1 MSSAIIQI
9 ATGFFVKGI
18 ASFDDTLT
26 RIPII
31 AELTRTRKGRIAFSF
46 GTICALTVIVTIA
59 ILFSNIL
66 DRIAFRN
73 QIIALLIFV
82 LAILVYFEVFI
93 SKSQEKVEKSLK
105 KVKAKSVPIIKLISI
120 GFIISFVTL
129 IDDMIILTPLF
140 VSNAT
145 ETFFSLVGVYLAT
158 IVQIIIVIY
167 FGGKIAK
174 FRYKK
179 EIAFFALTILA
190 ILVWNGMV

>member
-1 MSSAIIQI
+1 MPTVIVQI

-26 RIPII
+26 RIPMI
-31 AELTRTRKGRIAFSF
+31 AELTRTKKGRVAFSI
-46 GTICALTVIVTIA
+46 GTISALTVIVTLA

-66 DRIAFRN
+66 NQITFRN
-73 QIIALLIFV
+73 QIIALLILV
-82 LAILVYFEVFI
+82 LSILVYFEVFI
-93 SKSQEKVEKSLK
+93 NKSQRKVEKSLK
-105 KVKAKSVPIIKLISI
+105 KVKVRSVPVVKLISI

-140 VSNAT
+140 GGEAN

-158 IVQIIIVIY
+158 IIQIIIVIY
-167 FGGKIAK
+167 FGGKITK
-174 FRYKK
+174 FKYKK
-179 EIAFFALTILA
+179 EIASFALIILA

>member
-9 ATGFFVKGI
+9 ATGVFVKGI

-46 GTICALTVIVTIA
+46 GTICALTVIVIIA

-93 SKSQEKVEKSLK
+93 NKSQKKVEKNLK
-105 KVKAKSVPIIKLISI
+105 KVKARSVPIVKLISI
-120 GFIISFVTL
+120 GFIVSFITL

-167 FGGKIAK
+167 FGGKIK
-174 FRYKK
+174 KIRYKK
-179 EIAFFALTILA
+179 EIASFALIILA

>member
-9 ATGFFVKGI
+9 ATGVFVKGI

-93 SKSQEKVEKSLK
+93 NKSQKKVEKSLK
-105 KVKAKSVPIIKLISI
+105 KVKAGPVPIVKLISI
-120 GFIISFVTL
+120 GFIVSFITL

-140 VSNAT
+140 VGNAT

-167 FGGKIAK
+167 FGGKIIK

-179 EIAFFALTILA
+179 EIASFALTILA

>member
-1 MSSAIIQI
+1 MYSAIIQI
-9 ATGFFVKGI
+9 ATGVFVKGI

-31 AELTRTRKGRIAFSF
+31 AELTKTREGRIAFSL
-46 GTICALTVIVTIA
+46 GTICALTVVVAIA

-66 DRIAFRN
+66 DRIVFKN

-82 LAILVYFEVFI
+82 LAILVYFEVFTR
-93 SKSQEKVEKSLK
+93 KSQEKVEKRLER
-105 KVKAKSVPIIKLISI
+105 VKDKSVPIFKLISA

-140 VSNAT
+140 TGNTT

-158 IVQIIIVIY
+158 IFQIVIVIY
-167 FGGKIAK
+167 FGGKISK
-174 FRYKK
+174 YKYKK
-179 EIAFFALTILA
+179 EIASFALAILA
-190 ILVWNGMV
+190 ILVWNGIL

>member
-9 ATGFFVKGI
+9 ATGVFVKGI

-93 SKSQEKVEKSLK
+93 NKSQKKVEKSLK
-105 KVKAKSVPIIKLISI
+105 KVKAGPVPIVKLISI
-120 GFIISFVTL
+120 GFIVSFITL

-140 VSNAT
+140 VGNAT

-158 IVQIIIVIY
+158 IVQIMIVIY
-167 FGGKIAK
+167 FGGKIIK

-179 EIAFFALTILA
+179 EIASFALTILA

>member
-1 MSSAIIQI
+1 MSTVIVQI

-26 RIPII
+26 RIPMI
-31 AELTRTRKGRIAFSF
+31 AELTRTKKGRVAFSI
-46 GTICALTVIVTIA
+46 GTISALTVIVTLA

-66 DRIAFRN
+66 NQITFRN
-73 QIIALLIFV
+73 QIIALLILV
-82 LAILVYFEVFI
+82 LSILVYFEVFI
-93 SKSQEKVEKSLK
+93 NKSQRKVEKSLK
-105 KVKAKSVPIIKLISI
+105 KVKARSVPVVKLISI

-140 VSNAT
+140 GGEAN

-158 IVQIIIVIY
+158 IIQIIIVIY
-167 FGGKIAK
+167 FGGKITK
-174 FRYKK
+174 FKYKK
-179 EIAFFALTILA
+179 EIASFALIILA

>member
-31 AELTRTRKGRIAFSF
+31 AELTRTKKGRIAFSF

-66 DRIAFRN
+66 NRIAFRN

-93 SKSQEKVEKSLK
+93 NKSQEKVEKSLK
-105 KVKAKSVPIIKLISI
+105 KVKARSVPVVKLISI

-158 IVQIIIVIY
+158 IVQVVVVIY
-167 FGGKIAK
+167 FGGKITK

-179 EIAFFALTILA
+179 EIASFALAILA

>member
-31 AELTRTRKGRIAFSF
+31 AELTRTKKGRIAFSF

-66 DRIAFRN
+66 DRFAFRN

-93 SKSQEKVEKSLK
+93 NKSQEKVEKSLK
-105 KVKAKSVPIIKLISI
+105 KVKARSVPIVKLISI

-140 VSNAT
+140 VGNAT

-179 EIAFFALTILA
+179 EIASFALTILA

>member
-9 ATGFFVKGI
+9 ATGVFVKGI

-31 AELTRTRKGRIAFSF
+31 AELTRTKKGRIAFSF

-73 QIIALLIFV
+73 QIIALLILI

-93 SKSQEKVEKSLK
+93 NKSQEKVEKSLK
-105 KVKAKSVPIIKLISI
+105 KLKARSVPIVKLISI
-120 GFIISFVTL
+120 GFIVSFVTL

-140 VSNAT
+140 VGNAT
-145 ETFFSLVGVYLAT
+145 ETFFSLVGVYMAT

-167 FGGKIAK
+167 FGGKITK
-174 FRYKK
+174 LRYKK
-179 EIAFFALTILA
+179 EIASFALTILA
-190 ILVWNGMV
+190 ILVWNGVV

>member
-1 MSSAIIQI
+1 MTAVIIQI
-9 ATGFFVKGI
+9 ATGFLVKGI

-31 AELTRTRKGRIAFSF
+31 AELTRTKKGRIAFSF

-66 DRIAFRN
+66 DRFAFRN

-82 LAILVYFEVFI
+82 LAILVYFEVFTN
-93 SKSQEKVEKSLK
+93 KSQKKVEKSLK
-105 KVKAKSVPIIKLISI
+105 KVKTRSVPIVKLISI

-167 FGGKIAK
+167 FGGKITK

-179 EIAFFALTILA
+179 EIASFALTILA

>member
-1 MSSAIIQI
+1 MSTVIVQI

-26 RIPII
+26 RIPMI
-31 AELTRTRKGRIAFSF
+31 AELTRTKKGRVAFSF
-46 GTICALTVIVTIA
+46 GTISALTVIVTLA

-66 DRIAFRN
+66 NQITFRN
-73 QIIALLIFV
+73 QIIALLILV
-82 LAILVYFEVFI
+82 LSILVYFEVFI
-93 SKSQEKVEKSLK
+93 NKSQRKVEKSLK
-105 KVKAKSVPIIKLISI
+105 KVKARSLISI

-140 VSNAT
+140 GGEAN

-158 IVQIIIVIY
+158 IIQIIIVIY
-167 FGGKIAK
+167 FGGKITK
-174 FRYKK
+174 FKYKK
-179 EIAFFALTILA
+179 EIASFALIILA

>member
-9 ATGFFVKGI
+9 ATGVFVKGI

-46 GTICALTVIVTIA
+46 GTICALTVIVIIA

-93 SKSQEKVEKSLK
+93 NKSQKKVEKNLK
-105 KVKAKSVPIIKLISI
+105 KVKARSVPIVKLISI
-120 GFIISFVTL
+120 GFIVSFITL

-140 VSNAT
+140 MSNTT
-145 ETFFSLVGVYLAT
+145 ETFYSLVGVYLAT

-167 FGGKIAK
+167 FGGKITK

-179 EIAFFALTILA
+179 EIASFALTILA
-190 ILVWNGMV
+190 ILVWNGIV

>member
-1 MSSAIIQI
+1 MSTVIAQI
-9 ATGFFVKGI
+9 ATGVFVKGI

-26 RIPII
+26 RIPVI
-31 AELTRTRKGRIAFSF
+31 AELTKTKKGRIAFSF

-73 QIIALLIFV
+73 QIIALLIFG

-93 SKSQEKVEKSLK
+93 NKSQKNVEKRIEK
-105 KVKAKSVPIIKLISI
+105 IKAKSVPTVKLISV

-140 VSNAT
+140 VGGAT
-145 ETFFSLVGVYLAT
+145 KTFFSLIGVYLAT
-158 IVQIIIVIY
+158 IVQVIVVIY

-174 FRYKK
+174 FRYKR
-179 EIAFFALTILA
+179 EIASFALTILA
-190 ILVWNGMV
+190 ILVWNGML

>member
-9 ATGFFVKGI
+9 ATGVFVKGI

-66 DRIAFRN
+66 ERIAFRN

-93 SKSQEKVEKSLK
+93 NKSQKKVEKSLK
-105 KVKAKSVPIIKLISI
+105 KVKARSVPIVKLISI

-140 VSNAT
+140 VGNAT

-158 IVQIIIVIY
+158 IVQIIIVVY
-167 FGGKIAK
+167 FGGKITK